1 MKILLPCMFCLLLSG
16 CFATT
21 GTAFKLKTYEV
32 PEKYQQGEKTPLRD
46 GDIVMSVTSDPMS
59 LVYILN
65 STEFSRYVHVGVV
78 SIEDGEPYVYEAVG
92 WGLPLPGEVPTDAIN
107 GAIYRSRFKDFLWR
121 QRTVEVFA
129 PPPYVDRNKVAAY
142 ARTAYENK
150 LPFDPYFD
158 AVNHDKVYCTEFVAL
173 ALETGGHPGFKLV
186 PRNTNASLSV
196 AIRWLKLDN
205 ELTLPADV
213 LVQNAETVAVI
224 SHDLEKIEI
233 LLWHEIRRELFRRFT
248 PDQRL
253 GYLFKW
259 RGNEL
264 EYRQDVQAFID
275 QALTLKSALPDSAG
289 KAELR
294 KEVQRVAGKLF
305 GPVRWQRD
313 QRLAETVSP
322 AQAPGLQ
329 PQKSH

>member
-1 MKILLPCMFCLLLSG
+1 MKTLLPCLLCLLLSG

-21 GTAFKLKTYEV
+21 GTTLKLKTYEV
-32 PEKYQQGEKTPLRD
+32 PEKYQQGDKTPLRD

-92 WGLPLPGEVPTDAIN
+92 WGLPLPGEVPTDAID
-107 GAIYRSRFKDFLWR
+107 GAIYRSRFQDFLWR
-121 QRTVEVFA
+121 QRTVEVYA
-129 PPPYVDRNKVAAY
+129 PPPQVNRNQVAAY
-142 ARTAYENK
+142 ARTAYKNK

-158 AVNHDKVYCTEFVAL
+158 ATNHDKVYCTEFVAL
-173 ALETGGHPGFKLV
+173 ALETSGHAGFTLV
-186 PRNTNASLSV
+186 PRNKNASLSV

-205 ELTLPADV
+205 ALTLPADV
-213 LVQNAETVAVI
+213 LVQGAETVAVI
-224 SHDLEKIEI
+224 SHDLEMIEI
-233 LLWHEIRRELFRRFT
+233 LLWHEIRRELFQRFT

-259 RGNEL
+259 RGSEL
-264 EYRQDVQAFID
+264 EYRADVQTFID
-275 QALTLKSALPDSAG
+275 QALALKSVLASHTD

-294 KEVQRVAGKLF
+294 QAVQSVAAKLF
-305 GPVRWQRD
+305 GPLHGIGDPQ
-313 QRLAETVSP
+313 LAETL
-322 AQAPGLQ
+322 QAGRP
-329 PQKSH
+329 PQIVHKPLN